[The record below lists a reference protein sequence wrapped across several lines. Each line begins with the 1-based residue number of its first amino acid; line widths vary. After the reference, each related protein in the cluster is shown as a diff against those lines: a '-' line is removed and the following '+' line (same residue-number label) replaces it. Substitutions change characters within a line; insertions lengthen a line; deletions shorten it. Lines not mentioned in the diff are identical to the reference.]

1 MKKINEKQI
10 LKYLNKNYRIRD
22 NYYFDR
28 LNDSIWGKEIVLEL
42 SKTFN
47 CANKFCESIFKNWAF
62 DNGLTCKEEIWAESF
77 YPKVLRA
84 RWNPDI
90 TNDVDGWGVYGTDA
104 DMLKRFVDK
113 VNEEID
119 SDFLRNLDVTKIP
132 SDEIIK
138 AIKCEGYIL
147 GDLEYNPDNFGV
159 SRTFVILSPNDILL
173 ERKYNVHYQNWLK
186 GKNEPNRL
194 SL

>member
-1 MKKINEKQI
+1 M
-10 LKYLNKNYRIRD
+10 D

-47 CANKFCESIFKNWAF
+47 FANKFCECVFKNWAF
-62 DNGLTCKEEIWAESF
+62 DNGLTNTEEIWVESF
-77 YPKVLRA
+77 YPKILRT
-84 RWNPDI
+84 RWSPEI

-119 SDFLRNLDVTKIP
+119 SDFLRSLDVTRVP
-132 SDEIIK
+132 SDEIIT

-147 GDLEYNPDNFGV
+147 GPLEYNPDNFGI
-159 SRTFVILSPNDILL
+159 SRTFIIISPHDILL

-194 SL
+194 SF